1 MHGPA
6 VAAGKEP
13 VLSNGFER
21 LPMPNYG
28 HERGGERGIEQEAM
42 SEGRVRVGV
51 WLTRGHSSEQRR
63 IHQQHV
69 LVPMVRISCVKC
81 ARVVSGQ
88 VEHAEFAWSVNAM

>member
-51 WLTRGHSSEQRR
+51 WLTRGHNGEQKAHRPTAR
-63 IHQQHV
+63 TRSHGQNK
-69 LVPMVRISCVKC
+69 LCEVRKS
-81 ARVVSGQ
+81 RFRSG
-88 VEHAEFAWSVNAM
+88 